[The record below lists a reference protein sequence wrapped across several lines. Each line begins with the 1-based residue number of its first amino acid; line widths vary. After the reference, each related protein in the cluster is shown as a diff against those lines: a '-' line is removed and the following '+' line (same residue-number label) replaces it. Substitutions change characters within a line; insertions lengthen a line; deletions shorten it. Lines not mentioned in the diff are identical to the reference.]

1 VQADEGRV
9 ERGHVFLE
17 QCRRVA
23 FGIDRDE
30 DDLQPRSIGTAGE
43 YNWGGAGGTAM
54 WVDPVSDLIT
64 VFMMQSPKQ
73 RVLYRPI
80 LRNLV
85 YGALTEPK

>member
-1 VQADEGRV
+1 MPDAHVHRVHRTQAGEAG
-9 ERGHVFLE
+9 
-17 QCRRVA
+17 
-23 FGIDRDE
+23 
-30 DDLQPRSIGTAGE
+30 SIGAVGE

-54 WVDPVSDLIT
+54 WVDPASDLIT

-85 YGALTEPK
+85 CGAMTEMK